1 MKKIYIDPDIATA
14 STLPSFFYTDENIFQ
29 LSKEKIFEKIW
40 HFVGDSDDLRL
51 SESLIPHT
59 ILPGFIDEPILLT
72 RTREGSLHCLSNV
85 CTHRGNILIDHACTA
100 NQIRCRYHGRR
111 FKLDGQFF
119 HMPEFEHVANF
130 PSDCDNLPHIPFGNW
145 HKLLFSAIKPSL
157 ALDDVLGDIQKRL
170 NWLPLDHFKFDATRS
185 RDYLVKAHWA
195 LYVENYLEG
204 FHIPF
209 VHGDLNAVLDYGA
222 YTTEI
227 YSYANLQLGLAKSGE
242 DSFDLPPQSPD
253 FGKHVAA
260 YYYWVFPNLMFNF
273 YPWGLS
279 INIVKP
285 ISTSLT
291 KVSFLCY
298 VWDETKIGS
307 GAGADLDKVEREDE
321 AVVEN
326 VQRGVRSRFYHN
338 GRYSAK
344 REQGVHHFHQLISEF
359 MNATGI

>member
-1 MKKIYIDPDIATA
+1 MKDLHVAENIAAA
-14 STLPSFFYTDENIFQ
+14 STLPSWFYTDDATFQ
-29 LSKEKIFEKIW
+29 QSKEKIFEQIW
-40 HFVGDSDDLRL
+40 HFAGDTDDLRL
-51 SESLIPHT
+51 AESLVPHT
-59 ILPGFIDEPILLT
+59 ILPLFMDEPIVFS
-72 RTREGSLHCLSNV
+72 RTREGVLHCLSNV
-85 CTHRGNILIDHACTA
+85 CTHRGNILIDHACSS

-119 HMPEFEHVANF
+119 HMPEFENVENF
-130 PSDCDNLPHIPFGNW
+130 PVEKDNLPMVPFGIW
-145 HKLLFSAIKPSL
+145 DKLLFAGICPKMPLDEVL
-157 ALDDVLGDIQKRL
+157 ANMQQRLG
-170 NWLPLDHFKFDATRS
+170 WLPLHHFKLDAARS

-209 VHGDLNAVLDYGA
+209 VHGDLNAVLDYGT
-222 YTTEI
+222 YSTEL
-227 YSYANLQLGLAKSGE
+227 YRYANLQLGLAKSGE
-242 DSFDLPPQSPD
+242 EAFELPPHSPD
-253 FGKHVAA
+253 YGQHVAA

-279 INIVKP
+279 VNVVKP
-285 ISTSLT
+285 MSPSLT

-298 VWDETKIGS
+298 VWDESKIGV

-326 VQRGVRSRFYHN
+326 VQRGVRSRFYNN

-344 REQGVHHFHQLISEF
+344 REQGVHHFHRLIAEF
-359 MNATGI
+359 MNA